1 MRRSGRVGDR
11 QVKTV
16 SKLVS
21 LSFIGYARISTTDQ
35 NPEAQTDALTA
46 AGCERTF
53 VDHGVSGKLAKR
65 PKLDAVMD
73 YVRAG
78 DVLVITKLDRLGRSV
93 KNLIELAER
102 LDKAGVGLLVL
113 HQGIDTT
120 TPAGKMLFHVLA
132 AIAEFERDL
141 ISERTK
147 DGLTAARARGRKG
160 GRRPVLTPDKLATA
174 RTLVDGKQHTMQQI
188 ADVIGVS
195 RASLYRALD
204 EKASA

>member
-1 MRRSGRVGDR
+1 ME
-11 QVKTV
+11 
-16 SKLVS
+16 L
-21 LSFIGYARISTTDQ
+21 IGYARISTTDQ

-65 PKLDAVMD
+65 PKLDAAMD

-120 TPAGKMLFHVLA
+120 TPTGKMLFHVLA

>member
-1 MRRSGRVGDR
+1 
-11 QVKTV
+11 
-16 SKLVS
+16 
-21 LSFIGYARISTTDQ
+21 
-35 NPEAQTDALTA
+35 
-46 AGCERTF
+46 
-53 VDHGVSGKLAKR
+53 
-65 PKLDAVMD
+65 
-73 YVRAG
+73 
-78 DVLVITKLDRLGRSV
+78 
-93 KNLIELAER
+93 
-102 LDKAGVGLLVL
+102 VL
-113 HQGIDTT
+113 HQGIDTK

>member
-1 MRRSGRVGDR
+1 MG
-11 QVKTV
+11 
-16 SKLVS
+16 L
-21 LSFIGYARISTTDQ
+21 IGYARISTTDQ

-93 KNLIELAER
+93 KNLIELA
-102 LDKAGVGLLVL
+102 
-113 HQGIDTT
+113 
-120 TPAGKMLFHVLA
+120 
-132 AIAEFERDL
+132 
-141 ISERTK
+141 
-147 DGLTAARARGRKG
+147 
-160 GRRPVLTPDKLATA
+160 TPDKLATA

-204 EKASA
+204 EKAGA